1 MTDPHPLT
9 TLVVDSGMFGDD
21 NWNKRHVLV
30 KQAVPVSA
38 FIGADDIQH
47 IIDRPL
53 LRRPY
58 FSVLKQGVWAHLDKV
73 THTDRAGGA
82 EITGLATAA
91 GIREALAQG
100 GTLKLNQ
107 LEDWHRPTRDLVR
120 ELEATVAA
128 ELKSYIFF
136 TPSENTGMRPHRD
149 GSHVLAVQ
157 LVGAKKWRL
166 YATEGRVD
174 ARAGLVDVDPDDFSH
189 EFVMEPGDVL
199 YLPHGYPHAA
209 SAQDDDSLHL
219 TLTITEPGPL
229 ELLEALLETFA
240 ADNQQ
245 LMREQARLFAGDKPD
260 AVAKALIT
268 HVQQV
273 DADRLLT
280 TALHQ
285 MRRRIA

>member
-1 MTDPHPLT
+1 M
-9 TLVVDSGMFGDD
+9 VVETGMFGDD

-38 FIGADDIQH
+38 FIGVDDIQR
-47 IIDRPL
+47 IIDMPL

-58 FSVLKQGVWAHLDKV
+58 FSVLKQGVWANVDKV
-73 THTDRAGGA
+73 THTDRADGT

-91 GIREALAQG
+91 GIREALARG

-120 ELEATVAA
+120 EIEAIVPA
-128 ELKSYIFF
+128 ELKSYIFY

-166 YATEGRVD
+166 YATPGRVD
-174 ARAGLVDVDPDDFSH
+174 ARAGLVDVDPGDYSH

-209 SAQDDDSLHL
+209 SAQDEDSLHL

-229 ELLEALLETFA
+229 ELVEALLETFA
-240 ADNQQ
+240 AEDRHQ
-245 LMREQARLFAGDKPD
+245 LARLFVGDKPD

-268 HVQQV
+268 HAQTVP
-273 DADRLLT
+273 ADRLLS
-280 TALHQ
+280 TALRQ